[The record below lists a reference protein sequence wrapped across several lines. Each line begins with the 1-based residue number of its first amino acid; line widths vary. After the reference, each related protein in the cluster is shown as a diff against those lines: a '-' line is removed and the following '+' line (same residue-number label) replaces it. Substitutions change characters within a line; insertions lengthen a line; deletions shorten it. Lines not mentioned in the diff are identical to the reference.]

1 MSAEMSREERE
12 RLDLEGN
19 MVGAYKAFLTL
30 EKTYM
35 ADRSQVPDWKE
46 QKDELVAAFRSF
58 FESFTGAEVTEP
70 ALLAW
75 CQQRGLEKKSDI
87 TKAICKVEQVSTTML
102 VMQLTQSLERMSSAA
117 NQFFIAPAE
126 HRADFVAHL
135 RGVGACI
142 RAMRALPPDW
152 PPAKFLEPAA
162 QRLESNT
169 LPPTSA
175 EEKALSELLLALQTA
190 VERQSALGWA

>member
-1 MSAEMSREERE
+1 MSREERE

-58 FESFTGAEVTEP
+58 FESFAGAEVTEP

-87 TKAICKVEQVSTTML
+87 TKAICKVEQVSTNML
-102 VMQLTQSLERMSSAA
+102 VMQLTQSLERTSTAG
-117 NQFFIAPAE
+117 NQFFTNASPE
-126 HRADFVAHL
+126 NRTSLVGYL

-152 PPAKFLEPAA
+152 PAAHFLEPAV
-162 QRLESNT
+162 QRLESN
-169 LPPTSA
+169 PAPMNA
-175 EEKALSELLLALQTA
+175 EEERALTDALMALQTA
-190 VERQSALGWA
+190 VERQSAIGWA